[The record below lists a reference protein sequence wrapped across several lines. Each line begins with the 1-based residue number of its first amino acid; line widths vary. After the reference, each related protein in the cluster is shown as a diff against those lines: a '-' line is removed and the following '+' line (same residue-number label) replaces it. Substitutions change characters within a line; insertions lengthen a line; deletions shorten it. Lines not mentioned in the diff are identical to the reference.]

1 MLLAVYTVI
10 IVLLTLPLLAE
21 IRLVIRSILA
31 GSIGAAKA
39 LELEHTRPLLQRLTL
54 HGLAPH
60 LNSLHKEYGQY
71 LRLQLFTVLAM
82 AAALLL
88 EVLFIELRQAVPAAL
103 VCVVYCVAA
112 FGSISVVHAHAG
124 YDPDKH
130 TTRYNRTS
138 GR

>member
-21 IRLVIRSILA
+21 IRMVIRTILT
-31 GSIGAAKA
+31 GSIGAANA
-39 LELEHTRPLLQRLTL
+39 LELVHTRPLLQRLTL

-60 LNSLHKEYGQY
+60 LNSLQKEYSQY

-82 AAALLL
+82 VAALLL
-88 EVLFIELRQAVPAAL
+88 DVLFIELRQAVPAVL
-103 VCVVYCVAA
+103 VCIIYCVAA
-112 FGSISVVHAHAG
+112 FGGISVVHAHAG

-130 TTRYNRTS
+130 TTRYNRTP
-138 GR
+138 GK